1 MKTLFTPTPFIL
13 LNYTINKNAI
23 DGLRKHLDLKFSL
36 INLFDL
42 KVSDAELL
50 EKSTINGQIIEI
62 TYNNLH

>member
-50 EKSTINGQIIEI
+50 EKSTING
-62 TYNNLH
+62 